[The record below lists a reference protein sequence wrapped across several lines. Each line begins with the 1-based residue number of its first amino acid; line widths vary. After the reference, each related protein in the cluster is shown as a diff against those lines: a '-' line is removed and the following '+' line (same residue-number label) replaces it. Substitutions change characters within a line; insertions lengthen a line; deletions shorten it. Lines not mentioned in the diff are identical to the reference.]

1 MRMLQW
7 LRRPDMRGVRQE
19 MTMKKLTRTV
29 LVIALAGAT
38 VLGGA
43 TAFARGG
50 DCDGPR
56 GERARWHQMSPEQMQ
71 ARMSERAEVRFARL
85 ELALA
90 LTPEQRPAWDA
101 FKQDMQARTT
111 AMAERMAA
119 QRDAERPRT
128 AIERMQRME
137 EMSQQRQ
144 AQMAD
149 TRKAVEAFYGTLS
162 DAQKTVFDAEFAKL
176 ERGGRHGM
184 GARDG
189 ARGMGHGR
197 G

>member
-1 MRMLQW
+1 MR
-7 LRRPDMRGVRQE
+7 
-19 MTMKKLTRTV
+19 KLTKSV
-29 LVIALAGAT
+29 LVVALAGVT

-56 GERARWHQMSPEQMQ
+56 GERARWHQMNPEQMHE
-71 ARMSERAEVRFARL
+71 RMGERAEVRLARL

-101 FKQDMQARTT
+101 FKTDMLARVS

-119 QRDAERPRT
+119 QRETERPTT
-128 AIERMQRME
+128 AIARMQRME

-144 AQMAD
+144 AQLAE
-149 TRKAVEAFYGTLS
+149 TRQSVETFYATLS
-162 DAQKTVFDAEFAKL
+162 DAQKTVFDAEFGKL
-176 ERGGRHGM
+176 ERGGHRGI
-184 GARDG
+184 GP
-189 ARGMGHGR
+189 RGMGGPGQHGR
-197 G
+197 S